1 MDTDRNSTKKLV
13 FMRKARDF
21 FNKQIEKEKDKLKRE
36 LTKEER
42 KDSRKKNRKKAR
54 LIATVATSFALGVG
68 STTGIN
74 LLNSGNTV
82 KVEDKSENS
91 VTIDAEEIDKI
102 VKVQSDRPVW
112 VNGLHVG
119 KDELETV
126 RNMNHDLEINTRRE
140 IDSLENKPEQVE
152 MYIKTLFVDEY
163 NREEGTN
170 ITCKD
175 ITINRKKIRGIR
187 MEQIGLKDRWGLVK
201 EEKTEENSFSL
212 FKEGGRLKQGNTML
226 ISILI
231 DSDKEKSIIQLPYVC
246 VEQDG
251 PIKDKYLPGA
261 VRIVN
266 SLPAIDKG
274 LDWIDKE
281 ARDGNSKQVFFE
293 AILEHKKSQMN
304 KIATDRME
312 IDNQEEQGY
321 FVDDER

>member
-1 MDTDRNSTKKLV
+1 M
-13 FMRKARDF
+13 
-21 FNKQIEKEKDKLKRE
+21 
-36 LTKEER
+36 
-42 KDSRKKNRKKAR
+42 
-54 LIATVATSFALGVG
+54 
-68 STTGIN
+68 
-74 LLNSGNTV
+74 
-82 KVEDKSENS
+82 
-91 VTIDAEEIDKI
+91 

-112 VNGLHVG
+112 INGLYVG

-140 IDSLENKPEQVE
+140 VDSLENKPEQVE
-152 MYIKTLFVDEY
+152 MYIKTLLVDEY

-175 ITINRKKIRGIR
+175 ITINRKKIRGII
-187 MEQIGLKDRWGLVK
+187 MKPSFLENGWELVK

-212 FKEGGRLKQGNTML
+212 YNKDGCLKQGNTMS

-261 VRIVN
+261 VSIVN
-266 SLPAIDKG
+266 SLPVIDKG
-274 LDWIDKE
+274 LDWIDNE
-281 ARDGNSKQVFFE
+281 ARDGNSKRDFFE

-312 IDNQEEQGY
+312 IDNEEEQGY